1 MTPVAGV
8 VAGVD
13 VGNHTTEIVLA
24 RVDAGIVEQLAHGQG
39 PTRGRKGSPDS
50 LQGAAALLHK
60 MEVDAGVVA
69 DELLLAALRPVD
81 TATAPLPPPSSPS
94 SPVLSLRKVDAST
107 PAGAGFG
114 GRSARPARRTQGH
127 GIDQSYSRFRR
138 RDDRL
143 RSGG

>member
-50 LQGAAALLHK
+50 LQGAAADSSDK
-60 MEVDAGVVA
+60 IGMSGVM
-69 DELLLAALRPVD
+69 AL
-81 TATAPLPPPSSPS
+81 SPS
-94 SPVLSLRKVDAST
+94 MMTRCDSKSASVNGELSSLRCTANLPS
-107 PAGAGFG
+107 
-114 GRSARPARRTQGH
+114 
-127 GIDQSYSRFRR
+127 
-138 RDDRL
+138 
-143 RSGG
+143 